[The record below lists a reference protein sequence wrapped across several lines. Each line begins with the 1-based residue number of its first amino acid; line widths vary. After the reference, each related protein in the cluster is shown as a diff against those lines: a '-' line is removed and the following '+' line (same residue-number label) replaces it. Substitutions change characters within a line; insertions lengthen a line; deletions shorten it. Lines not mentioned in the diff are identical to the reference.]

1 MKRLMLCVLL
11 AAGARPAI
19 SAPFNFDW
27 YGRVEVEAAGLQS
40 DDPKKREAAVNTL
53 AQFDVNLT

>member
-11 AAGARPAI
+11 AAGARPAL

-40 DDPKKREAAVNTL
+40 DDSRRNLIPGRTRFPEIAA
-53 AQFDVNLT
+53 